1 MVRLAFIVL
10 LFAFLTGTAT
20 PATAQTQQR
29 LSDVRKIFVEQ
40 MGNNFDQYLVAAL
53 SKELEGRITVV
64 TTAADAD
71 ATFKGGSIG
80 EAKGTPDTVA
90 RRVLGMDVTS
100 GAISLISKDGKVVLW
115 AGEAGDKS
123 IFLVGARR
131 TGQRKVAE
139 RLAKDLRKAMEG
151 R

>member
-1 MVRLAFIVL
+1 MIRPACIAL
-10 LFAFLTGTAT
+10 LFAFLSGTTA
-20 PATAQTQQR
+20 PATAQAQQR
-29 LSDVRKIFVEQ
+29 LSDIRRIFVEP
-40 MGNNFDQYLVAAL
+40 MGNNFDRYLVAAL
-53 SKELEGRITVV
+53 SKELEGRIVVV

-80 EAKGTPDTVA
+80 EAKGTPDVVA

-100 GAISLISKDGKVVLW
+100 GAISLVSKDGKVILW

-123 IFLVGARR
+123 IFIVGARR

-139 RLAKDLRKAMEG
+139 RLAKDLRKAME